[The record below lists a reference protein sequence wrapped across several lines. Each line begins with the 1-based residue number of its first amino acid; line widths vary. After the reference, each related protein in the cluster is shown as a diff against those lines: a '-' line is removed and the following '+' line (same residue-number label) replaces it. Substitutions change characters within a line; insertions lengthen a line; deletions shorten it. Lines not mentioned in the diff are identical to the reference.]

1 MLVIRSLLFNVI
13 FYVVILLGCIV
24 ASTLGLLVP
33 QRVHWVWWNDII
45 LVFLRKMMKWIC
57 GLEIEVRGQKYIQ
70 KGAAIYDAKHQS
82 AVETY
87 FMTSILK
94 KATFIFK
101 IELTH
106 IPFFGWAIKIY
117 GSVPVNRAGGS
128 KAMKHMLTEA
138 KKLLAKGMSI
148 IIFPEGTRTKPGEIG
163 DYKPGAAFLYQNTD
177 VPVVPVALNSALFWA
192 KKSFLRKPGKIII
205 EFLPPVP
212 RGLDKREFMSFLKS
226 SIEEKCAEL
235 NAETVRNYPETQKLL
250 HKK

>member
-1 MLVIRSLLFNVI
+1 MT
-13 FYVVILLGCIV
+13 ILLGSLV
-24 ASTLGLLVP
+24 ASVLGLFVP
-33 QRVHWVWWNDII
+33 QKFHWFWWNDII

-57 GLEIEVRGQKYIQ
+57 GLEIEVRGEKNIQ
-70 KGAAIYDAKHQS
+70 KGAAIYASKHQS

-106 IPFFGWAIKIY
+106 IPFFGWAIRFY
-117 GSVPVNRAGGS
+117 GSVPVNRSGGS
-128 KAMKHMLTEA
+128 KA
-138 KKLLAKGMSI
+138 I
-148 IIFPEGTRTKPGEIG
+148 TRTKPGEAG
-163 DYKPGAAFLYQNTD
+163 EYKPGAAFLYQNTD

-226 SIEEKCAEL
+226 RIEEKCTEL
-235 NAETVRNYPETQKLL
+235 NEETIKNYPETKQLL